1 MLRGWQGDSNMTK
14 KIKKLDFCYE
24 NILVKVIAHS
34 DYPKIKLAGLSV
46 GPLKEGNEYEVHY
59 WVAQELVNSN
69 IVRFSNEDLD
79 STKLYKIQWKER
91 VQIAG
96 QISKLPEDF
105 YPNLRRYLAKSK
117 DELAL
122 HPEKVREYEKSQ
134 HLALDIV
141 NSRLKKIISLS
152 SGPNQTDFIL
162 KKFTNEE
169 RFFYLELGRI
179 INSWKEQIL
188 NLEDVN

>member
-1 MLRGWQGDSNMTK
+1 MTK
-14 KIKKLDFCYE
+14 KIKKMDFCYE
-24 NILVKVIAHS
+24 NIFVKVIADL
-34 DYPKIKLAGLSV
+34 DYPKINLAGLSV
-46 GPLKEGNEYEVHY
+46 GPFKEGNEYEVHY

-69 IVRFSNEDLD
+69 IVHFSNEDLD

-96 QISKLPEDF
+96 QISKLPEEF
-105 YPNLRRYLAKSK
+105 YPKLRRYLAKSK
-117 DELAL
+117 DELSI
-122 HPEKVREYEKSQ
+122 HPEKVREYEKSK
-134 HLALDIV
+134 HLAWDIV

-169 RFFYLELGRI
+169 RLFYQELGHI
-179 INSWKEQIL
+179 INNWKEQIL
-188 NLEDVN
+188 NLEGVN